1 VVEHGVGGGY
11 AARHGG
17 GWLDLDLGFLFCEA
31 LNLDLGFPFH
41 GRRGGHVYIAWGERW
56 H

>member
-31 LNLDLGFPFH
+31 LNLDLGFLFH
-41 GRRGGHVYIAWGERW
+41 GRRGGHVYIARGERW